1 MCQFLHPLKSS
12 NFDPRTY
19 FRHLWGM
26 PQKNFGWPGASVTEF
41 WASKTRKILILRAK
55 KNNVAEFFLLKYAMH
70 ETSKCSQFCIFQKY
84 IKFIELSKKYEFIK
98 PFWICKTSWSKKKL
112 LKNEPNT
119 ELLFFLFPDIS

>member
-1 MCQFLHPLKSS
+1 MREYVIIFFQVARCTGHGNTGVQNPKKA
-12 NFDPRTY
+12 NFEGENWDIPE
-19 FRHLWGM
+19 L
-26 PQKNFGWPGASVTEF
+26 
-41 WASKTRKILILRAK
+41 
-55 KNNVAEFFLLKYAMH
+55 FLLYAIH
-70 ETSKCSQFCIFQKY
+70 EISKCSQFCIFQKY